1 MEALWARGLSDL
13 TRAPVCQPPV
23 DNVNTILRIAAAVPQ
38 AKVTLLL
45 LLLGLSYRFQFQ
57 KGFSSALK

>member
-1 MEALWARGLSDL
+1 VEALWERGLSDL

-38 AKVTLLL
+38 RKGNVAVTFTRPE
-45 LLLGLSYRFQFQ
+45 YRFQFQ
-57 KGFSSALK
+57 KGFSSAHK